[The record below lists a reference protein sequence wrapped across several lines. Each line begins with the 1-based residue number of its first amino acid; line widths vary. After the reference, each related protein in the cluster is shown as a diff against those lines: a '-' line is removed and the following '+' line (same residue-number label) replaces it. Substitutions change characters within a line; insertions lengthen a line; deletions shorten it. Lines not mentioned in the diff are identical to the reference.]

1 MFKSQQFKISKKI
14 QHLKAD
20 MIKLIF
26 TFVNMKTFENTEIA
40 FRSKNDADLNRAFW
54 LFKIIGN
61 PIIVKFGKWMTNFA
75 LSVKL
80 PIDPIIKKTIF
91 KQFCGG
97 TTIQDCEQTIQQL
110 SSYNI
115 GTILDYSVEG
125 KIKEEDFEKTT
136 DEIIAT
142 IVRASKDTTIPYAVF
157 KITGIATFSLLEK
170 ANSIENELTENEKKS
185 FASIVSRVDR
195 ICKSGFD
202 CGIPVFID
210 AEESWIQDTIDRLAQ
225 TMMAK
230 YNIDKA
236 IVFNTIQMYRHDR
249 LDFLVKVIHDSQVNG
264 YHYGIKLVRGAYM
277 EKERA
282 RATLMKYTSPIQPDK
297 AATDK
302 DYNKALSLILENFS
316 NLSLCAGTHN
326 EYSSELLTDL
336 LKKFN
341 LQKDDKR
348 IYFAQLLGMS
358 DHISFNLS
366 SEGFNVAKY
375 VPYGP
380 IKEVLPYL
388 LRRADENTSVA
399 GQTSRE
405 LSLLAKEKARRK
417 QNK

>member
-1 MFKSQQFKISKKI
+1 
-14 QHLKAD
+14 
-20 MIKLIF
+20 
-26 TFVNMKTFENTEIA
+26 
-40 FRSKNDADLNRAFW
+40 
-54 LFKIIGN
+54 
-61 PIIVKFGKWMTNFA
+61 
-75 LSVKL
+75 
-80 PIDPIIKKTIF
+80 
-91 KQFCGG
+91 
-97 TTIQDCEQTIQQL
+97 
-110 SSYNI
+110 
-115 GTILDYSVEG
+115 
-125 KIKEEDFEKTT
+125 
-136 DEIIAT
+136 
-142 IVRASKDTTIPYAVF
+142 
-157 KITGIATFSLLEK
+157 LEK
-170 ANSIENELTENEKKS
+170 ANCIENELTENEKKS

-230 YNIDKA
+230 YNKDKA

-249 LDFLVKVIHDSQVNG
+249 LDFLMKVIHDSKVNG

-282 RATLMKYTSPIQPDK
+282 RALQMNYPSPIQPNK
-297 AATDK
+297 IATDN
-302 DYNKALSLILENFS
+302 DYNKALSVILENF
-316 NLSLCAGTHN
+316 NHLSLCAGTHN
-326 EYSSELLTDL
+326 EESSVLLTELLEKSHL
-336 LKKFN
+336 N
-341 LQKDDKR
+341 KDDQR

-358 DHISFNLS
+358 DHISYNLS

-405 LSLLAKEKARRK
+405 LSLLSKEKERRAK
-417 QNK
+417 KEKINK

>member
-1 MFKSQQFKISKKI
+1 
-14 QHLKAD
+14 
-20 MIKLIF
+20 
-26 TFVNMKTFENTEIA
+26 MKTFENTEIA

-61 PIIVKFGKWMTNFA
+61 PSVVKFGKWATNLA
-75 LSVKL
+75 LSINL

-110 SSYNI
+110 SIYNI

-142 IVRASKDTTIPYAVF
+142 IVRASKDTKIPYAVF
-157 KITGIATFSLLEK
+157 KVTGIATFSLLEK

-210 AEESWIQDTIDRLAQ
+210 AEESWIQDTIDRLTQ

-230 YNIDKA
+230 YNKDKA

-249 LDFLVKVIHDSQVNG
+249 LDFLMKVIHDSKING

-282 RATLMKYTSPIQPDK
+282 RALQMNYLSPIQSNK
-297 AATDK
+297 GSTDN
-302 DYNKALSLILENFS
+302 DYNKALSVILENF
-316 NLSLCAGTHN
+316 NHLSLCAGTHN
-326 EYSSELLTDL
+326 EESSLLLTELLE
-336 LKKFN
+336 KFN
-341 LQKDDKR
+341 VNKDDQR

-358 DHISFNLS
+358 DHISYNLS

-405 LSLLAKEKARRK
+405 LSLLSKEKERRK
-417 QNK
+417 KK

>member
-1 MFKSQQFKISKKI
+1 
-14 QHLKAD
+14 
-20 MIKLIF
+20 
-26 TFVNMKTFENTEIA
+26 MKTFENTEIA

-61 PIIVKFGKWMTNFA
+61 PSVVKFGKWATNFA
-75 LSVKL
+75 LSINL
-80 PIDPIIKKTIF
+80 PIDPLIKKTIF

-110 SSYNI
+110 SNFKI

-136 DEIIAT
+136 DEIVAT
-142 IVRASKDTTIPYAVF
+142 IVRASKDTSIPYAVF

-170 ANSIENELTENEKKS
+170 ANSTENELTDSEKKS
-185 FASIVSRVDR
+185 FASVISRVDR
-195 ICKSGFD
+195 ICKSGFES
-202 CGIPVFID
+202 GIPVFID
-210 AEESWIQDTIDRLAQ
+210 AEESWIQDTIDRVAQ
-225 TMMAK
+225 TMMVK
-230 YNIDKA
+230 YNKDKA

-249 LDFLVKVIHDSQVNG
+249 LDFLKKVIQDSHVNG

-282 RATLMKYTSPIQPDK
+282 RALQMNYPSPIQPNK
-297 AATDK
+297 EATDN
-302 DYNKALSLILENFS
+302 DYNRALSLILENFTS
-316 NLSLCAGTHN
+316 LSLCAGTHN
-326 EYSSELLTDL
+326 EESSLMLTELLD
-336 LKKFN
+336 KFSIN
-341 LQKDDKR
+341 KDDKR

-358 DHISFNLS
+358 DHISYNLS

-405 LSLLAKEKARRK
+405 LSLLSKEKSRRK
-417 QNK
+417 LNK

>member
-1 MFKSQQFKISKKI
+1 
-14 QHLKAD
+14 

-61 PIIVKFGKWMTNFA
+61 PVIVKYGKWMTNFA

-97 TTIQDCEQTIQQL
+97 TTIQDCEHTIQQL

-405 LSLLAKEKARRK
+405 LSLLVKEKARRK

>member
-1 MFKSQQFKISKKI
+1 
-14 QHLKAD
+14 

-282 RATLMKYTSPIQPDK
+282 RATLMKYNSPIQPDK

-316 NLSLCAGTHN
+316 KLSLCAGTHN

-417 QNK
+417 QKK